1 MRHSGGERCDFV
13 ESRQDVTRILGRFVT
28 IHVEKTGTAEN
39 KNRCFVIPGRGGGG
53 CRKRPFGRAAAA
65 PDIIENEE

>member
-1 MRHSGGERCDFV
+1 MTH
-13 ESRQDVTRILGRFVT
+13 TLGRFVT